1 MQQLNWII
9 LNLSFSLFIITV
21 CYIVYYMLHFICVL
35 YNSLL
40 NILWILDFK

>member
-9 LNLSFSLFIITV
+9 LNLLFSLFIITV
-21 CYIVYYMLHFICVL
+21 CYIIYFMLYFIYVL

-40 NILWILDFK
+40 NISWILDFK